1 MYIYLIEE
9 VKEAFTNDWTLKNLF
24 SSATTVFHTNEVY
37 AILDL
42 QVKIVFPHI
51 FKKLSDNCLQVM

>member
-24 SSATTVFHTNEVY
+24 SSATTVFPYQRGIWYSGPTGE
-37 AILDL
+37 
-42 QVKIVFPHI
+42 
-51 FKKLSDNCLQVM
+51 NCLSTYI